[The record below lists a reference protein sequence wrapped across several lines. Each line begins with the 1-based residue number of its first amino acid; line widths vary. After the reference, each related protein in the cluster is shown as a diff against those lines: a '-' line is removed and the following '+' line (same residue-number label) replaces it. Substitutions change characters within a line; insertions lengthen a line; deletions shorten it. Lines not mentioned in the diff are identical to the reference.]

1 MSEDKY
7 VRALELMLEDLEYP
21 NRELKLMAQVAECQ
35 DELFQVCRWLR
46 REIEREISIQTMF
59 D

>member
-1 MSEDKY
+1 MIEDKY

-35 DELFQVCRWLR
+35 DELLQVCRWLR